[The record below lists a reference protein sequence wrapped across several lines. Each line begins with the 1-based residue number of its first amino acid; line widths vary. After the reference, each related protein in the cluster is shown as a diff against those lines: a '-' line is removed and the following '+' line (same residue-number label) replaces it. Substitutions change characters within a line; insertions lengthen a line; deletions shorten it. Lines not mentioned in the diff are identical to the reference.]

1 MQFRCKPTR
10 SVALAV
16 VALLTGS
23 TILTGCTHNA
33 NSSKVAPTNLTP
45 AVSVTIPH
53 NNLPAA
59 HDNDAGVHRIP
70 DTTPDNDADPN
81 PSS

>member
-1 MQFRCKPTR
+1 VKFRSKPTR

-16 VALLTGS
+16 MALLTGS
-23 TILTGCTHNA
+23 ILLAGCTHDA
-33 NSSKVAPTNLTP
+33 NSSKGTSTNLTP

-53 NNLPAA
+53 NNFPASR
-59 HDNDAGVHRIP
+59 DNDAGVHRIP

>member
-33 NSSKVAPTNLTP
+33 NSSKGTSTNLSP

-53 NNLPAA
+53 NNLPASR
-59 HDNDAGVHRIP
+59 DNDAGVHRMT
-70 DTTPDNDADPN
+70 DSTPDNDADPN